1 MPKYVGTDR
10 VKCSQGA
17 HGWCGTLPMN
27 GDTKAIAK
35 PTIDSGWGYCTD
47 DCKGYCEI
55 ALSSTVNTNF
65 YLSNNMSFEMEFS

>member
-1 MPKYVGTDR
+1 
-10 VKCSQGA
+10 
-17 HGWCGTLPMN
+17 MN

-65 YLSNNMSFEMEFS
+65 NLSKIMISFEMEFS